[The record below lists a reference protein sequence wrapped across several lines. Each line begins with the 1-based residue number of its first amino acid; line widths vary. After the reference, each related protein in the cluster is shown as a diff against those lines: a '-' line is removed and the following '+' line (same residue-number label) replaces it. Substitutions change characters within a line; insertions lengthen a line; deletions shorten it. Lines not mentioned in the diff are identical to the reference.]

1 MRRLLLILVA
11 ASLVPMGMATG
22 VAGANT
28 SHDGWPRITGVLL
41 MNKTDSARPL
51 DARPGHDPFAGTDPG
66 YSCDAVHK
74 RGRCQRRFVR
84 SGGAVVMTSRA
95 GHNELLGGHG
105 SDTIHAG
112 PWGDVLWGDYK
123 PSGQN
128 GTQRDTLVGSSG
140 NDFIYSS
147 HGVNAIVGGGGND
160 WIKAHFGSGS
170 IDCGGGRDTLF
181 ISRRAQRHFTIRG
194 CEAISHKTLGR

>member
-105 SDTIHAG
+105 SDTIYAG

-147 HGVNAIVGGGGND
+147 HGVNAIVGGGGDD

-170 IDCGGGRDTLF
+170 IDCGGGRDKLF

-194 CEAISHKTLGR
+194 CETISHKTLGR

>member
-1 MRRLLLILVA
+1 MRRLLLIFLA
-11 ASLVPMGMATG
+11 ASLLPAGAATG
-22 VAGANT
+22 VATANT

-41 MNKTDSARPL
+41 MNKTDAARPL
-51 DARPGHDPFAGTDPG
+51 DARPGRDPFAGTDPG
-66 YSCDAVHK
+66 YSCDAVHR
-74 RGRCQRRFVR
+74 RGKCQRRFVR

-105 SDTIHAG
+105 SDTIYAG

-128 GTQRDTLVGSSG
+128 ATQRDTLVGGSG
-140 NDFIYSS
+140 DDFIYSS
-147 HGVNAIVGGGGND
+147 HGVNAIVGGGGGD

-181 ISRRAQRHFTIRG
+181 ISRRAQRRFTIRG
-194 CEAISHKTLGR
+194 CERISHKTLGR

>member
-1 MRRLLLILVA
+1 MSGRPAPACGERRRPARRRYRPPTAAAPRRLRRFSGSDPWHPPASDRPKASAMRRLLLITLA
-11 ASLVPMGMATG
+11 ASLLPAGAATG
-22 VAGANT
+22 VATPNT
-28 SHDGWPRITGVLL
+28 SHDGWPPITGGLL

-51 DARPGHDPFAGTDPG
+51 DAPPRRAPFAGPAPA

-74 RGRCQRRFVR
+74 RGSCQRRFVR

-105 SDTIHAG
+105 GDTIYAG

-128 GTQRDTLVGSSG
+128 ATQRDSLVG
-140 NDFIYSS
+140 
-147 HGVNAIVGGGGND
+147 
-160 WIKAHFGSGS
+160 GS
-170 IDCGGGRDTLF
+170 
-181 ISRRAQRHFTIRG
+181 
-194 CEAISHKTLGR
+194 

>member
-1 MRRLLLILVA
+1 MRRLLLIFLA
-11 ASLVPMGMATG
+11 ASLLPAGAATG
-22 VAGANT
+22 VATANT

-41 MNKTDSARPL
+41 MNKTDAARPL
-51 DARPGHDPFAGTDPG
+51 DARPGRDPFAGTDPG
-66 YSCDAVHK
+66 YSCDAVHR
-74 RGRCQRRFVR
+74 RGKCQRRFVR

-105 SDTIHAG
+105 SDTIYAG

-128 GTQRDTLVGSSG
+128 ATQRDTLVGGSG
-140 NDFIYSS
+140 DDFIYSS
-147 HGVNAIVGGGGND
+147 HGVNAIVGGGGDD

-170 IDCGGGRDTLF
+170 IDCGGGRDKLF

-194 CEAISHKTLGR
+194 CERISHKTLGR

>member
-1 MRRLLLILVA
+1 
-11 ASLVPMGMATG
+11 
-22 VAGANT
+22 
-28 SHDGWPRITGVLL
+28 
-41 MNKTDSARPL
+41 
-51 DARPGHDPFAGTDPG
+51 
-66 YSCDAVHK
+66 
-74 RGRCQRRFVR
+74 
-84 SGGAVVMTSRA
+84 MTSRA

-105 SDTIHAG
+105 SDTIYAG

-128 GTQRDTLVGSSG
+128 STQRDTLVGSSG

-170 IDCGGGRDTLF
+170 IDCGGGRDKLF

-194 CEAISHKTLGR
+194 CETISHKTLGR

>member
-1 MRRLLLILVA
+1 
-11 ASLVPMGMATG
+11 
-22 VAGANT
+22 
-28 SHDGWPRITGVLL
+28 
-41 MNKTDSARPL
+41 
-51 DARPGHDPFAGTDPG
+51 
-66 YSCDAVHK
+66 
-74 RGRCQRRFVR
+74 
-84 SGGAVVMTSRA
+84 MTSRA

-105 SDTIHAG
+105 SDTIYAG

-170 IDCGGGRDTLF
+170 IDCGSGRDKLF

-194 CEAISHKTLGR
+194 CETISHKTLGR